1 MLAPSPPVGGEG
13 LATASGG
20 AFSSGS
26 LNIFAGMRT
35 VQLLKRKRRNFFS
48 MQFLPPVRCYRFT
61 LFSVKRN
68 AGCQSDPPPVKRTA
82 KKYKD
87 FSQYGRYTVLWQ
99 PEIGVACC
107 ADNPNFRFLL
117 GCKVKP
123 VFLHRCQNTEVS
135 LYPAGIVVVD
145 VTLNHLNEFL
155 FASKPSAVIV
165 FTFQDAPKSF
175 HWAVVNTMAHTR
187 HTLCHPGLL
196 ELVVKSSAG
205 ILVSSV
211 AMKQGMCVWI
221 VPNSFIKGLINKRIV
236 VVFAQHIG
244 HDAPVT
250 KIQNG
255 AQIELVSLNT
265 LIPSKL
271 SHIGEPFLV
280 GFRSIELAVQDVLR
294 NIQRVLGLSGAAMA
308 AVFHRGSYI
317 FGPTDTQH
325 SLIIDMDTIVVT

>member
-1 MLAPSPPVGGEG
+1 MAIGN
-13 LATASGG
+13 
-20 AFSSGS
+20 SGS
-26 LNIFAGMRT
+26 RWASNL
-35 VQLLKRKRRNFFS
+35 
-48 MQFLPPVRCYRFT
+48 
-61 LFSVKRN
+61 
-68 AGCQSDPPPVKRTA
+68 
-82 KKYKD
+82 
-87 FSQYGRYTVLWQ
+87 
-99 PEIGVACC
+99 
-107 ADNPNFRFLL
+107 NFRFLL
-117 GCKVKP
+117 GRKAKP
-123 VFLHRCQNTEVS
+123 VFLHRRQNTEVS

-145 VTLNHLNEFL
+145 VALNHLDEFL
-155 FASKPSAVIV
+155 FAGKPSAVIA

-175 HWAVVNTMAHTR
+175 HWAVVNAMAHTR

-221 VPNSFIKGLINKRIV
+221 GPNSFIKGLINKRIV

-325 SLIIDMDTIVVT
+325 SLIIDMDITFAKKARKKGSGMLK